1 MKTYYFA
8 PVFSQDPSADD
19 PTARSVLVRYAG
31 VEVEATPPEL
41 RSRLKKGDGKVK
53 SPPLTT
59 GRNAAYAAL
68 LKTLAPTE
76 RIIKSTLR
84 TLG

>member
-8 PVFSQDPSADD
+8 PVFTQDPSAKN
-19 PTARSVLVRYAG
+19 PTAHSVLVRYAG
-31 VEVEATPPEL
+31 VEVEATPPEQ

-53 SPPLTT
+53 PPPLTT
-59 GRNAAYAAL
+59 GRNGAYAAL

>member
-1 MKTYYFA
+1 MKKYYFA

-19 PTARSVLVRYAG
+19 PTAHSVLVRYAG
-31 VEVEATPPEL
+31 VEVEATPPEMQ
-41 RSRLKKGDGKVK
+41 SRQKKGDGNTKL
-53 SPPLTT
+53 SPVTT

-68 LKTLAPTE
+68 QKTLAPTE